1 MVVISGVELV
11 TGDRLLWAAQ
21 RGSER
26 LRLIADAGVQVRR
39 VGERV
44 HVAHALPMP
53 ATRTVRLMPETKY
66 RTLYHLRIDDS
77 YRFGVVPEEAQLW
90 SDSIGGIYERGYAA
104 AQMSIIKPQRMSAS
118 CARVRWYISCA
129 ISRSCLAASC
139 ARWARNA
146 MCCCLPKRASRSRC
160 SWRGCCGRMTISANR
175 RGGAAL
181 GATGTRHCARTDAG
195 CA

>member
-11 TGDRLLWAAQ
+11 QSDRLLWAAQ

-44 HVAHALPMP
+44 YVAHALPMP

-66 RTLYHLRIDDS
+66 RTLYHLRIDDQH
-77 YRFGVVPEEAQLW
+77 RFGVLPQDAHVW

-104 AQMSIIKPQRMSAS
+104 AQMSIINPPAYVSIVRKHKLVSQLHYIALLPDGGVREMGTKRDVMLLAKTGEPLALQL
-118 CARVRWYISCA
+118 ARLLWDDDDF
-129 ISRSCLAASC
+129 
-139 ARWARNA
+139 
-146 MCCCLPKRASRSRC
+146 
-160 SWRGCCGRMTISANR
+160 
-175 RGGAAL
+175 L
-181 GATGTRHCARTDAG
+181 G
-195 CA
+195 

>member
-44 HVAHALPMP
+44 YVAHALPMP
-53 ATRTVRLMPETKY
+53 ATRTVRLMPTTKY
-66 RTLYHLRIDDS
+66 HTLYHLRIDDS
-77 YRFGVVPEEAQLW
+77 YRFGVIPEDAHVW

-104 AQMSIIKPQRMSAS
+104 AQMSIIRPPAYVSIFRKHKLVSHLHYLALLPRGELREMGTKREVLLLAKTGEPLALQL
-118 CARVRWYISCA
+118 AR
-129 ISRSCLAASC
+129 L
-139 ARWARNA
+139 
-146 MCCCLPKRASRSRC
+146 
-160 SWRGCCGRMTISANR
+160 
-175 RGGAAL
+175 L
-181 GATGTRHCARTDAG
+181 GEDDDFLG
-195 CA
+195 

>member
-11 TGDRLLWAAQ
+11 TSDSLLWAAQ

-44 HVAHALPMP
+44 YVAHALPMP

-77 YRFGVVPEEAQLW
+77 YRFGVLPQDAHVW
-90 SDSIGGIYERGYAA
+90 SDSIGGHYERGYAA
-104 AQMSIIKPQRMSAS
+104 AQMSIINPPAYVSI
-118 CARVRWYISCA
+118 VR
-129 ISRSCLAASC
+129 
-139 ARWARNA
+139 
-146 MCCCLPKRASRSRC
+146 KRALVSELRYL
-160 SWRGCCGRMTISANR
+160 ALLPD
-175 RGGAAL
+175 GGVREM
-181 GATGTRHCARTDAG
+181 GTRREVLLLAKTGEPLALQLTRLLGDDDDFLG
-195 CA
+195 

>member
-11 TGDRLLWAAQ
+11 QSDRLLWAAQ

-44 HVAHALPMP
+44 YVAHALPMP

-66 RTLYHLRIDDS
+66 RTLYHLRIDDQH
-77 YRFGVVPEEAQLW
+77 RFGVLPQDAHVW

-104 AQMSIIKPQRMSAS
+104 AQMSIIKPPAYVSIVRKSALVYQL
-118 CARVRWYISCA
+118 RYIALLPRGELCDMGTK
-129 ISRSCLAASC
+129 RDVLLLAKTGEP
-139 ARWARNA
+139 
-146 MCCCLPKRASRSRC
+146 L
-160 SWRGCCGRMTISANR
+160 
-175 RGGAAL
+175 AL
-181 GATGTRHCARTDAG
+181 QLAKLLWDDDDFLG
-195 CA
+195 

>member
-11 TGDRLLWAAQ
+11 QSDRLLWAAQ

-44 HVAHALPMP
+44 YVAHALPMP

-77 YRFGVVPEEAQLW
+77 YRFGVIPADAQLW
-90 SDSIGGIYERGYAA
+90 SDSIGGIYCERGYAA
-104 AQMSIIKPQRMSAS
+104 AQMSIIRPPAYVSV
-118 CARVRWYISCA
+118 VR
-129 ISRSCLAASC
+129 
-139 ARWARNA
+139 
-146 MCCCLPKRASRSRC
+146 KRALVYQLRYIALLPSGELC
-160 SWRGCCGRMTISANR
+160 DM
-175 RGGAAL
+175 GAKRDVMLLAKTGEPLAL
-181 GATGTRHCARTDAG
+181 QLARLLWDDEDFG
-195 CA
+195 